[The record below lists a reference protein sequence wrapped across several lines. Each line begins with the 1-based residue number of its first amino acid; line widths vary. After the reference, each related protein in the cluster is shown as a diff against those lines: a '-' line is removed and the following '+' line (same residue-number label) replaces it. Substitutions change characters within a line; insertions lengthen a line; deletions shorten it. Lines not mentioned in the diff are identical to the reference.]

1 MPTQNPRLSLTLSP
15 DLAWQLRRLSELT
28 GNSQSSLITSML
40 EGSNHFL
47 WRLISTLEAAEEAKG
62 RIPGHVA
69 NLMNEAQQRIE
80 QKFGLTEVLDRAQAA
95 AEKPRSAG
103 TARRPHAA
111 AAAASAPLS
120 NRGGRSNAK
129 EAEKPMQSR
138 GYRDSV

>member
-28 GNSQSSLITSML
+28 GTSQSGLITSML

-47 WRLISTLEAAEEAKG
+47 WRLITTLEAAQEAKG

-69 NLMNEAQQRIE
+69 NLMNEAQTRIE
-80 QKFGLTEVLDRAQAA
+80 DKFGLRDVLDQAQAR

-103 TARRPHAA
+103 KSAGRQHATA
-111 AAAASAPLS
+111 SVTPLS
-120 NRGGRSNAK
+120 NRGVRSKAK
-129 EAEKPMQSR
+129 EAEKPMESR